1 MPPPSNKQPAAAGR
15 SAPSPLPPRRGRV
28 AGGITLL
35 EVARLAGVSAMS
47 VSRALNAPE
56 QVSAAILAKVR
67 AAVEST
73 GYVANRVAGSLASQR
88 SRLVAAVVPSIAGP
102 VFQEMVQSLIAELAA
117 RDHQLMLG
125 QSGYGTQ
132 EEDALLDAIIGRR
145 PDGIVLGGVV
155 PSAAGR
161 RRLVASGIPVVETW
175 DMVQDPIDMLVG
187 FSHEA
192 IATAVATFLI
202 ERGRR
207 RLGFIG
213 GNHERAARRAGAF
226 VDSALR
232 GPARR
237 RAVAVQVET
246 VVAPATV
253 RSGRQALGEMLRH
266 QPGTDAIFCS
276 SDVLALGVVTEA
288 AARGLR
294 VPQDL
299 AVVGFGDL
307 DFAADVSP
315 SLTTVRIDSTRIGQ
329 LAARFIVSR
338 SEGLE
343 VGETKVDVGFSIV
356 TRESA

>member
-1 MPPPSNKQPAAAGR
+1 MPTPSNKQPAAAGR

-47 VSRALNAPE
+47 VSRALNTPE

-125 QSGYGTQ
+125 QSGYDTQ
-132 EEDALLDAIIGRR
+132 EEDALLEAIIGRR

-192 IATAVATFLI
+192 VGRSVAEYLLQK
-202 ERGRR
+202 GRR
-207 RLGFIG
+207 RLALIG
-213 GNHERAARRAGAF
+213 GDDPRSVRRAEAFTAMAQAQGAAAPI
-226 VDSALR
+226 VHLVPAPTKLSDGRRALR
-232 GPARR
+232 SILQSNLPVDG
-237 RAVAVQVET
+237 V
-246 VVAPATV
+246 
-253 RSGRQALGEMLRH
+253 
-266 QPGTDAIFCS
+266 FCS
-276 SDVLALGVVTEA
+276 SDMLALGVLTEA
-288 AARGLR
+288 RAAGLG
-294 VPQDL
+294 VPADL
-299 AVVGFGDL
+299 SVVGFGDL
-307 DFAADVSP
+307 NFAADLDP
-315 SLTTVRIDSTRIGQ
+315 ALTTVRIDGRRIGQ
-329 LAARFIVSR
+329 IAADCIVER
-338 SEGLE
+338 AAGRRPPELI
-343 VGETKVDVGFSIV
+343 VDVGFTIV
-356 TRESA
+356 RRASA